1 MATLKRWLI
10 WTLHLFHDRELR
22 KWLRDFYAQNC
33 THHPKTCFEFEII
46 SLHKFCVTTCVFF
59 KSISAKRWRWC
70 AFLQFIFRLH
80 SSFSDNQCCQLNL
93 KLIWG
98 NLKNCKSLEHIVW
111 KFSNFPAP
119 LILREIIF
127 GWFQKVKNC
136 HFDRFEGYHY
146 WFFLGISY
154 ISHQKFPKYSKFR
167 YTKLVKKAVFGLWN
181 SVQTDFT

>member
-1 MATLKRWLI
+1 MIRFNSKFVQFDTILPLLYVVGNTERWLI

-80 SSFSDNQCCQLNL
+80 SSFFDNQCCQLNL

-98 NLKNCKSLEHIVW
+98 NLKNCTWCPGLNASVFLTHFYSRVHL
-111 KFSNFPAP
+111 SNLIGWTILLSKNTFISRGTPGSNSGRQGDNPA
-119 LILREIIF
+119 L
-127 GWFQKVKNC
+127 
-136 HFDRFEGYHY
+136 YHC
-146 WFFLGISY
+146 
-154 ISHQKFPKYSKFR
+154 PKQYC
-167 YTKLVKKAVFGLWN
+167 
-181 SVQTDFT
+181 